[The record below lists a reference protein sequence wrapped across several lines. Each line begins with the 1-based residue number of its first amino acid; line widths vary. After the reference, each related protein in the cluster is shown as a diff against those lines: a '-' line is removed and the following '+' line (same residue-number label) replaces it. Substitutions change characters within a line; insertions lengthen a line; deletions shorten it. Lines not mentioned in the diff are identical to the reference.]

1 MKNQNEKL
9 LDAWLRLSTV
19 ISNERIVSD
28 IPYNEAL
35 ICNLLYK
42 NQAAHPET
50 GVTATELCRQ
60 SKMLKSQ
67 MNRTLQSMEEK
78 DMITRKRSDTDKR
91 QVFITLN
98 EDCEL
103 YRQQHRK
110 TLDLIDALTAK
121 IGIEKSNEILE
132 IFTLISNTAEE
143 VMK

>member
-19 ISNERIVSD
+19 ISNEKIASD

-42 NQAAHPET
+42 HEAAHPET
-50 GVTATELCRQ
+50 GITATALCRQ

-78 DMITRKRSDTDKR
+78 NMITRKRSDTDKR

-98 EDCEL
+98 ADCEL
-103 YRQQHRK
+103 YREQHQK
-110 TLDLIDALTAK
+110 ALDLIDALLAK
-121 IGIEKSNEILE
+121 IGIEKSDEILE